1 MPFCHLGY
9 GPLAIRTARWK
20 EAMVVFVT
28 VCLSIPFKES
38 RCAQLCFTN
47 PTHKVLRVPH
57 FTQCSDHLEKG
68 NDDRN
73 DSHVVEISQKS
84 NEIKKKIFTWQ
95 YLDTLSN
102 SWLVPFPQWI
112 CGRKRSDLWLQ
123 CEHQSSPCQSSV
135 PPAGHRLNL
144 WWYVCLMPFHQNPL
158 HCCSSPSPVAFL
170 LVSLSQTS
178 SGSVVEVLSGLMD
191 PFL

>member
-1 MPFCHLGY
+1 
-9 GPLAIRTARWK
+9 
-20 EAMVVFVT
+20 MVVFVT

-84 NEIKKKIFTWQ
+84 NEIKKKR
-95 YLDTLSN
+95 YLRDSIWTHLVIPDLYLSHN
-102 SWLVPFPQWI
+102 GFVAESAVTFGCSANTNLLHVRAQSPQQGI
-112 CGRKRSDLWLQ
+112 D
-123 CEHQSSPCQSSV
+123 
-135 PPAGHRLNL
+135 
-144 WWYVCLMPFHQNPL
+144 
-158 HCCSSPSPVAFL
+158 
-170 LVSLSQTS
+170 
-178 SGSVVEVLSGLMD
+178 
-191 PFL
+191 